1 MTASTTPLDIARSL
15 TSLYLVIVGGTVLAL
30 IVLSLAAPP
39 QAPVEAWIHAMIV
52 LVLGV
57 LLPLRLRRA
66 RQGHR
71 TALRASGLIAA
82 VLLLANVIE
91 ALVPGL
97 FPAWMRLEM
106 VVIATLMAGIV
117 VCVARAAARA
127 DRAGEAA

>member
-15 TSLYLVIVGGTVLAL
+15 TTLYLVIVSGTVLAL
-30 IVLSLAAPP
+30 VVLSLAAPP
-39 QAPVEAWIHAMIV
+39 QAPAEAWIHAMIV

-66 RQGHR
+66 RQGRR

-106 VVIATLMAGIV
+106 VMIAILMAGIL